1 MADRSGDVSRRAV
14 VVGTLASGVAAS
26 AATAKSSVTKP
37 AKARAPSD
45 FLWGTAT
52 AGHQVEGGN
61 VNSDFWLAEN
71 VKPTLFREPSG
82 DACDSYN
89 RFADDIALAARLGF
103 NCHRFG
109 IEWSR
114 IEPEPGMISHAAL
127 DHYKRVL
134 EECHRHGLAPMVTL
148 SHWSVPRW
156 FAAQGGFEQADSP
169 QIFARFVETVARHLG
184 DGMAY
189 ATTFNEANIQ
199 RVVSLLFPNHVAVR
213 RAADAMLASCAR
225 ASGSD
230 KFSNVLFG
238 KTEKIEPN
246 MVKAHHLASAALK
259 AGPGNFPIGVTIS
272 MQEIEGVGAENKAA
286 QVAAELYGPWLD
298 AAKSADF
305 VGVQTYTR
313 IRVGADGPLPLPA
326 DAVKTDSGYEFRPEA
341 LEATI
346 RYAIAMTGKPVI
358 VTENGLA
365 TTDDTRRVAFIDQA
379 LAGVARCRADG
390 LDVRGYIHWS
400 LLDNFEWTSGYA
412 QRFGL
417 VAVDRTTFARTVK
430 PSAVYLGRRA
440 RANRL

>member
-1 MADRSGDVSRRAV
+1 MTKSQ
-14 VVGTLASGVAAS
+14 S
-26 AATAKSSVTKP
+26 ACLP
-37 AKARAPSD
+37 QD

-52 AGHQVEGGN
+52 AGHQIEGGN

-89 RFADDIALAARLGF
+89 RFAEDIALAAGLGF

-114 IEPEPGMISHAAL
+114 IEPEPGMVSHAAL

-169 QIFARFVETVARHLG
+169 QIFARFAETASNHLG

-199 RVVSLLFPNHVAVR
+199 RVLSLLFPNHVAVR
-213 RAADAMLASCAR
+213 RAADAMLAACAR

-230 KFSNVLFG
+230 RFANVLFG
-238 KTEKIEPN
+238 EIDKIEPN
-246 MVKAHHLASAALK
+246 MVKAHHLASAALR
-259 AGPGNFPIGVTIS
+259 AGPGSFPIGVTIS
-272 MQEIEGVGAENKAA
+272 MQEIEGVGVGNKAT
-286 QVAAELYGPWLD
+286 QVAEHLYGPWLE

-326 DAVKTDSGYEFRPEA
+326 EAVKTDAGYEFRPEA

-346 RYAIAMTGKPVI
+346 RYAIAVTGKPVI
-358 VTENGLA
+358 VTENGMA

-390 LDVRGYIHWS
+390 LDVWGYVHWS
-400 LLDNFEWTSGYA
+400 LLDNFEWTSGYS
-412 QRFGL
+412 QQFGL
-417 VAVDRTTFARTVK
+417 VAVDRTTFTRTVK
-430 PSAVYLGRRA
+430 PSAVYLGQRA

>member
-1 MADRSGDVSRRAV
+1 MAERGGDVSRRAV

-26 AATAKSSVTKP
+26 AAKAKSSVTKSP
-37 AKARAPSD
+37 NARVPKD

-52 AGHQVEGGN
+52 AGHQIEGGN

-89 RFADDIALAARLGF
+89 RFAEDIALAAHLGF

-114 IEPEPGMISHAAL
+114 IEPEPGMISHASL

-134 EECHRHGLAPMVTL
+134 DECHRHGLAPMVTL

-156 FAAQGGFEQADSP
+156 FAARGGFEQADSP
-169 QIFARFVETVARHLG
+169 QIFARFAETAARHLG

-199 RVVSLLFPNHVAVR
+199 RVLSLLFPNHVAVR
-213 RAADAMLASCAR
+213 RAADAMLAACAR

-230 KFSNVLFG
+230 RFANVLFG
-238 KTEKIEPN
+238 EIDKIEPN

-259 AGPGNFPIGVTIS
+259 AGPGSYPIGVTIS
-272 MQEIEGVGAENKAA
+272 MQEIEGVGAGNKAA
-286 QVAAELYGPWLD
+286 QVAAQLYGPWLET
-298 AAKSADF
+298 AKSADF

-326 DAVKTDSGYEFRPEA
+326 DAVKTDAGYEFRPEA

-346 RYAIAMTGKPVI
+346 RYAIAVTGKPVI
-358 VTENGLA
+358 VTENGMA

-390 LDVRGYIHWS
+390 LDVRGYVHWS
-400 LLDNFEWTSGYA
+400 LLDNFEWTSGYS
-412 QRFGL
+412 QQFGL
-417 VAVDRTTFARTVK
+417 VAVDRTTFKRTVK

>member
-1 MADRSGDVSRRAV
+1 
-14 VVGTLASGVAAS
+14 
-26 AATAKSSVTKP
+26 VTTP
-37 AKARAPSD
+37 PSTRAPPN

-52 AGHQVEGGN
+52 AGHQIEGSN

-156 FAAQGGFEQADSP
+156 FAARGGFEQSDSP
-169 QIFARFVETVARHLG
+169 EIFARFAETAVSHLG

-199 RVVSLLFPNHVAVR
+199 RVLSLLFPNHVAVR
-213 RAADAMLASCAR
+213 RAASAMLAACAQ

-230 KFSNVLFG
+230 TFSNVLFG
-238 KTEKIEPN
+238 EIDKIEPN

-259 AGPGNFPIGVTIS
+259 AGPGSFPIGVTIS
-272 MQEIEGVGAENKAA
+272 MQEIEGVGPGHQAA
-286 QVAAELYGPWLD
+286 QVAADLYGPWLE

-326 DAVKTDSGYEFRPEA
+326 DAVKTDAGYEFRPEA

-365 TTDDTRRVAFIDQA
+365 TTDDPARISFIDKA

-390 LDVRGYIHWS
+390 LDVRGYVHWS
-400 LLDNFEWTSGYA
+400 LLDNFEWTSGYS
-412 QRFGL
+412 QQFGL
-417 VAVDRTTFARTVK
+417 VAVDRTTFKRTAK
-430 PSAVYLGRRA
+430 PSAAYLGQRA
-440 RANRL
+440 RANLL